1 MAIIRTITPYI
12 SRNKIERIESHC
24 RKIDSE
30 EIVERYLALISTRR
44 PRDNRIE
51 IKPLKQDGSGE
62 QSA

>member
-12 SRNKIERIESHC
+12 SRNKIERIESHY